1 MSDPLV
7 PILGAALALV
17 TGLGLWI
24 LGTVWAE
31 LKRVRESVH
40 DLRHD
45 VTLVMFAMDLEPTKH
60 QHSKRGGGPK

>member
-1 MSDPLV
+1 MSVDPLV

-17 TGLGLWI
+17 TGLAFWI

-31 LKRVRESVH
+31 VRKLRDAVH

-45 VTLVMFAMDLEPTKH
+45 VTVVMFAQGLEPT
-60 QHSKRGGGPK
+60 QHPHKKGGPRA